1 MLDRRHFSGWLAAAA
16 IAAPVAS
23 VAQAH
28 TTPVQGKDY
37 ARLPRPLPTPAGGKI
52 EVVEF
57 FWYGCPHCNALEP
70 LLEAWLETLPAD
82 VAFRRAPVAFRR
94 EPFVAHQKL
103 YYALETMGLVERLHG
118 EVFAAIHRGGQR
130 LSQLSEIRTF
140 VARHG
145 VDPVKFA
152 EVFASF
158 AVQSKARQA
167 QQLSDAYAI
176 DGVPAFGV
184 HGRTFTSGSLAGP
197 PQRMLQVTDYLID
210 QVRSSR

>member
-16 IAAPVAS
+16 VAGPVAAA
-23 VAQAH
+23 AQAQAG
-28 TTPVQGKDY
+28 PVQGKDY
-37 ARLPRPLPTPAGGKI
+37 ARLPRPLPTPAGDKI

-70 LLEAWLETLPAD
+70 LLDAWVKALPAD

-94 EPFVAHQKL
+94 DPFVAHQKL

-130 LSQLSEIRTF
+130 LSQLSDIQAF

-145 VDPVKFA
+145 VDPAKFA

-176 DGVPAFGV
+176 DGVPALGV
-184 HGRTFTSGSLAGP
+184 HGRTFTSGTLAGP
-197 PQRMLQVTDYLID
+197 PQRMLQVADYLIA
-210 QVRSSR
+210 QVRRSR